1 MFDATTMWLETPL
14 QDIFIKALTIYVG
27 FICLMEMPLKV
38 GAKTSS

>member
-1 MFDATTMWLETPL
+1 MFDATMMWLETSL
-14 QDIFIKALTIYVG
+14 KDIFKKALTIHVG